1 MYFASATHD
10 LTTPSTAGGDA
21 ATGFTGF
28 WYRVLLHGKN
38 NGAASAVH
46 GAAADQHNVHLRT
59 PKHEGQN
66 ESLESSND
74 RIDS

>member
-1 MYFASATHD
+1 MNHKACVLCERD
-10 LTTPSTAGGDA
+10 LTHAPSTGADA
-21 ATGFTGF
+21 ATGITGF

-66 ESLESSND
+66 DIN
-74 RIDS
+74 RII